1 MFCPLAWLRSAALHI
16 VWITKDLRHTKHLTL
31 WLSVVSLALTLTL
44 TLTLTHSNEY
54 NSSLET
60 RNYVSR
66 HNNDR
71 GTLNASYCIFLL
83 PKCAHSWFETRF
95 RGNTNIEW
103 GMVHLSS
110 VLPYSTQCRPAIHVP
125 KAYSK
130 CQIIWPYTTTM
141 VLILPH
147 TQMIQN
153 ALL

>member
-16 VWITKDLRHTKHLTL
+16 VWITKDLRHTKHLTF

-71 GTLNASYCIFLL
+71 GTLNASYCIFCQNVLTAGLKLGFMEIQTLNGGWCIYQAFSLIARSVDLL
-83 PKCAHSWFETRF
+83 FTFPRHILNAK
-95 RGNTNIEW
+95 
-103 GMVHLSS
+103 SS
-110 VLPYSTQCRPAIHVP
+110 GH
-125 KAYSK
+125 
-130 CQIIWPYTTTM
+130 
-141 VLILPH
+141 IL
-147 TQMIQN
+147 
-153 ALL
+153 LLWC